1 MQGTAGLKGAA
12 KHFEYT
18 ISFFLLVFFFF
29 FNQGNLST
37 IHDGLGKKKIRDLHS
52 SQSLPRMIEFICL
65 YFFFRYHY
73 ISWCNSLKID
83 GSILSS
89 SERMYLKII

>member
-1 MQGTAGLKGAA
+1 MQGTARLKGAA

-18 ISFFLLVFFFF
+18 ISFFLLVFF

-65 YFFFRYHY
+65 YFFSDTITFLGA
-73 ISWCNSLKID
+73 ILCKETAQSCQALKGCI
-83 GSILSS
+83 
-89 SERMYLKII
+89 